1 MLVEQEDVDAI
12 RSLYEQRPDLLLI
25 VARLLGAPELKFVTQ
40 VRNVSDIP
48 IFVLGSDRGEVG
60 VIDMLQAGADDCLPP
75 AVAIR
80 ELLARITAILR
91 RSHGNPQKLPS
102 DAPWSQGL
110 GNGLSAQGVDGAGEW
125 VSLTPTEISLLRA
138 LVTEQVHPSLQYEPQ
153 RRGSNATF
161 ESDQSKLSA
170 SDSDGVLGSLT
181 PRQADVLSLMA
192 RGLTNRA
199 IAERLSISEKSVENY
214 VNAIYQVLG
223 VRAAGSVHPRVSAV
237 LSFLTQPDH

>member
-1 MLVEQEDVDAI
+1 M
-12 RSLYEQRPDLLLI
+12 
-25 VARLLGAPELKFVTQ
+25 
-40 VRNVSDIP
+40 
-48 IFVLGSDRGEVG
+48 
-60 VIDMLQAGADDCLPP
+60 
-75 AVAIR
+75 
-80 ELLARITAILR
+80 
-91 RSHGNPQKLPS
+91 
-102 DAPWSQGL
+102 
-110 GNGLSAQGVDGAGEW
+110 
-125 VSLTPTEISLLRA
+125 
-138 LVTEQVHPSLQYEPQ
+138 TEQAHPSLQYEPQ
-153 RRGSNATF
+153 RRGNNATF

-237 LSFLTQPDH
+237 LSFLTQPDN